1 MIDRSTFTKQPL
13 MEYTKDRQTI
23 DKKKDTK
30 QNRHAGTKLGTVS
43 KTIQHEKTR
52 KKSENEE
59 TMLEDKV
66 KRGSEELDF
75 KSFRFLYI

>member
-1 MIDRSTFTKQPL
+1 

-30 QNRHAGTKLGTVS
+30 QNRHAEIKLGTVS
-43 KTIQHEKTR
+43 KTIQHEKTQ

-59 TMLEDKV
+59 KMLEDKV

-75 KSFRFLYI
+75 KSLKFLYIYIYI